1 MTTTYGP
8 SAAVTAPAQMISV
21 SAKVNSHTWNDAQV
35 AKPWLDTKGRLR
47 LQLDIRNEGYYSR
60 KKGACVEVRVK
71 HHGLSTTFKH
81 YDTWPIHKTIPLD
94 TVPQDKDERQQLL
107 LNIAELTALQLGHPF
122 RLRSKKF

>member
-1 MTTTYGP
+1 MSSTTTSNPGHGHTSIAALKP
-8 SAAVTAPAQMISV
+8 SS
-21 SAKVNSHTWNDAQV
+21 WNPGA
-35 AKPWLDTKGRLR
+35 AKPWLDQKGRLR
-47 LQLDIRNEGYYSR
+47 LQLDIKNEGYYSS

-81 YDTWPIHKTIPLD
+81 YATWPVHKTIPLD
-94 TVPQDKDERQQLL
+94 AVPQDKDARQQLL